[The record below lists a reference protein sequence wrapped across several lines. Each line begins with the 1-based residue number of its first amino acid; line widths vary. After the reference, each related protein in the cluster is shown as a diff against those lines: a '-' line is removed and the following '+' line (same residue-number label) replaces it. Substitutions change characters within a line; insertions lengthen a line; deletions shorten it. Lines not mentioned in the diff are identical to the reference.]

1 MIARTLHEMVE
12 EAFRA
17 AVAAGELAPQEL
29 PGFVLERPRVKEHGH
44 WAANLAMLLASGQ
57 GKKPRDIAVVLV
69 SHFPDPGSR
78 LDSVE
83 VAGPGFINF
92 TLSRAW
98 MREELVRLSEA
109 GDAYGRW
116 QLVPGTRLQV
126 EFISANPV
134 GPMHVG
140 HGRWAALGDA
150 LSNLL
155 SAVGYDVER
164 EFYINDFGNQMDI
177 FAASVE
183 ARYLELVGVEAEF
196 PEDGYRGEYI
206 VTIAEEILAS
216 GGDRWKD
223 DPDGQRRDEFKE
235 LAYRQV
241 LDHLQATLHGFGVD
255 FDVWFSER
263 TLHESGELDAV
274 LDRLREQGLAYEK
287 DGALWMATSR
297 YGDDKDR
304 VLVRSNGSPTYFA
317 SDIAYHLN
325 KIGRGLERVID
336 LWGAD
341 HHGYVQRMQSA
352 LTALGYPGVLEV
364 ILGQLVNLKRG
375 GEPVRM
381 SKRTGEMITFEELL
395 DEVGRDAARY
405 FFLTRSQD
413 TSLDFDIELAKQQSQ
428 DNPVYYV
435 QYAHARICS
444 ILRYGKE
451 QGFDVEEE
459 VPPPEVL
466 ACLEAEEELDLAL
479 KLFEYEEMVRDCALS
494 RAPHRLTRYLEE
506 VSALFHF
513 FYNHHRVISEEKELS
528 RARLFLCKCTRQ
540 VIRNCLGLLGV
551 SAPESM

>member
-1 MIARTLHEMVE
+1 MIARTLHEFIE
-12 EAFRA
+12 EAFRR
-17 AVAAGELAPQEL
+17 AVEAGDLSPGELPPFA
-29 PGFVLERPRVKEHGH
+29 LERPRVKEHGH
-44 WAANLAMLLASGQ
+44 WATNVALLLASDRKGR
-57 GKKPRDIAVVLV
+57 PREIAEALV
-69 SHFPDPGSR
+69 RHLPDSEGR
-78 LDSVE
+78 LERVE

-92 TLSRAW
+92 TLGLPW
-98 MREELVRLSEA
+98 MREELVRLAEA
-109 GDAYGRW
+109 GEGYGRW
-116 QLVPGTRLQV
+116 ELVAGTRLQV
-126 EFISANPV
+126 EFVSANPV
-134 GPMHVG
+134 GPLHVG

-150 LSNLL
+150 IASLL
-155 SAVGYDVER
+155 EAVGYRVER
-164 EFYINDFGNQMDI
+164 EFYVNDFGNQMDI

-183 ARYLELVGVEAEF
+183 ARYLELLGLEVEF

-206 VTIAEEILAS
+206 RAIAAEILAS
-216 GGDRWKD
+216 EGGSWKD
-223 DPDGQRRDEFKE
+223 RPTEERRLAFRE
-235 LAYRQV
+235 LAYAQV
-241 LDHLQATLHGFGVD
+241 MEHLKSTLHRFGVD

-263 TLHESGELDAV
+263 SLHESGA
-274 LDRLREQGLAYEK
+274 LDRVLEKLRGAGLAYEK

-297 YGDDKDR
+297 FGDDKDR
-304 VLVRSNGSPTYFA
+304 VLLRSNGTPTYFA

-325 KIGRGLERVID
+325 KLERGLEHIID

-341 HHGYVQRMQSA
+341 HHGYAKRMQA
-352 LTALGYPGVLEV
+352 AMQALGHPGVLE
-364 ILGQLVNLKRG
+364 IIIGQLVNLKRG

-413 TSLDFDIELAKQQSQ
+413 SAVDFDIELAKQQSQ

-444 ILRYGKE
+444 ILRYAEE
-451 QGFDVEEE
+451 QGHDAAEA

-466 ACLEAEEELDLAL
+466 GRLGEEEELDLAL
-479 KLFEYEEMVRDCALS
+479 KLFEYEELVRSCAQD

-506 VSALFHF
+506 TAALFHY
-513 FYNHHRVISEEKELS
+513 FYTKHRVITEDSELS

-540 VIRNCLGLLGV
+540 VLRNCLGLLGV

>member
-1 MIARTLHEMVE
+1 MIARTLREMVE
-12 EAFRA
+12 EAFQA
-17 AVAAGELAPQEL
+17 AVAAGELTGQEL
-29 PGFVLERPRVKEHGH
+29 PDFALERPRNKEHGH
-44 WAANLAMLLASGQ
+44 WAANLALLLAADQ
-57 GKKPRDIAVVLV
+57 RKKPRDIAGIII
-69 SHFPDPGSR
+69 SHLPDSQGR
-78 LDSVE
+78 LDGVE

-98 MREELVRLSEA
+98 MREELVRLAEA
-109 GDAYGRW
+109 GDTYGRW

-150 LSNLL
+150 LASLL
-155 SAVGYDVER
+155 SAVGYEVER
-164 EFYINDFGNQMDI
+164 EFYVNDYGTQMDN
-177 FAASVE
+177 FAISVE
-183 ARYLELVGVEAEF
+183 ARYLELLGVEVEF

-206 VTIAEEILAS
+206 RTIAQEILETE
-216 GGDRWKD
+216 GEGWKD
-223 DPDGQRRDEFKE
+223 EPSQRRREVFME
-235 LAYRQV
+235 LAYAQV
-241 LDHLQATLHGFGVD
+241 LDHLKLTLHRFGVD

-263 TLHESGELDAV
+263 TLHESGELKAT
-274 LDRLREQGLAYEK
+274 LQRLKTEGLAYEK
-287 DGALWMATSR
+287 DGALWMETSR
-297 YGDDKDR
+297 FGDDKDR
-304 VLVRSNGSPTYFA
+304 VLVRSNGSPTYYA
-317 SDIAYHLN
+317 SDIAYHLD
-325 KIGRGLERVID
+325 KIGRGFEHVID

-352 LTALGYPGVLEV
+352 MTALGHPGVLEV
-364 ILGQLVNLKRG
+364 IIGQLVNLKRG
-375 GEPVRM
+375 GEQVRM

-413 TSLDFDIELAKQQSQ
+413 SSVDFDIELAKQQSQ

-444 ILRYGKE
+444 ILRYGQE

-459 VPPPEVL
+459 IPPPEVL
-466 ACLEAEEELDLAL
+466 ASLVAEEELDLAL
-479 KLFEYEEMVRDCALS
+479 KLFEYEELVRDSALG
-494 RAPHRLTRYLEE
+494 RAPHRLTHYLEE
-506 VSALFHF
+506 TSALFHF
-513 FYNHHRVISEEKELS
+513 FYNHHRVISEDKELS